1 LPEIHLTE
9 IVMQIET
16 TTAAD
21 MVLARRIGA
30 HLADRTS
37 LDPITA
43 GKMAVEIITMLP
55 GADQQPAGY
64 LARQDLVKLGNCR
77 AELWA
82 TPPDGDAVPVFL
94 GAPTAPA
101 DVCAEMRA
109 LCSNC
114 GGTGDVHRI
123 DGEWMGQCTCAA
135 STPLQEDPLD
145 IVRTL
150 LVAVDGYHSRTSAF
164 EPSPIANNSPVIMA
178 ARRACVERGF
188 TEGGLAIEQTGSAA

>member
-1 LPEIHLTE
+1 VTG
-9 IVMQIET
+9 
-16 TTAAD
+16 AAGNQPGPAC
-21 MVLARRIGA
+21 VTSSELELARRIGM
-30 HLADRTS
+30 HLTTTTA
-37 LDPITA
+37 LDAITA
-43 GKMAVEIITMLP
+43 GRVAVEITKMLP
-55 GADQQPAGY
+55 CGDQLPAGY
-64 LARQDLVKLGNCR
+64 IARQDLVKLGNCR